1 MNNAVFGKT
10 MENVK
15 DLRAIKLVT
24 TERRRIYLVLKKPQI
39 LMNKPIHLVLSK
51 LDLSKIFMYKFWYD
65 YLKAKYGENESF
77 VVWIQTILLFM

>member
-1 MNNAVFGKT
+1 

-39 LMNKPIHLVLSK
+39 LMNKPIQLVLSK

>member
-1 MNNAVFGKT
+1 
-10 MENVK
+10 
-15 DLRAIKLVT
+15 
-24 TERRRIYLVLKKPQI
+24 
-39 LMNKPIHLVLSK
+39 MNKPIHLVLSK

>member
-1 MNNAVFGKT
+1 

-15 DLRAIKLVT
+15 DLRDIKLVT

-39 LMNKPIHLVLSK
+39 LMNKPIQLVLSK

>member
-15 DLRAIKLVT
+15 DLRDIKLVT
-24 TERRRIYLVLKKPQI
+24 TERRRIYLVSKNPQI
-39 LMNKPIHLVLSK
+39 LMNKPIDLVLSK
-51 LDLSKIFMYKFWYD
+51 LDLSKIFMYKFCYD

-77 VVWIQTILLFM
+77 VVRIQRILLFM

>member
-15 DLRAIKLVT
+15 DLRDIKLVT

-39 LMNKPIHLVLSK
+39 LMNKPIQLVLSK